1 MSPNQTTYQIRTIM
15 AIPIK
20 SVPVLK
26 GKAAARIERIAATNL
41 KNASQISKFEIS
53 ASTKKILANAKF

>member
-1 MSPNQTTYQIRTIM
+1 M

-26 GKAAARIERIAATNL
+26 GAAAVRFEKIAATNL
-41 KNASQISKFEIS
+41 KNVPKTKVEMS
-53 ASTKKILANAKF
+53 ASTKKILANAQL

>member
-1 MSPNQTTYQIRTIM
+1 M
-15 AIPIK
+15 AIVIK
-20 SVPVLK
+20 SVPILK

-41 KNASQISKFEIS
+41 KNAPKTPFVVS

>member
-1 MSPNQTTYQIRTIM
+1 M

-20 SVPVLK
+20 SVPILK
-26 GKAAARIERIAATNL
+26 GKAAERFEKIAAINL